1 MHKMY
6 FDLLVF
12 GSEKFEATNN
22 TVDLRLHL
30 VTSYRLENGALQPTH
45 KDQSGNTNLSF
56 DRRKTVGDLRLA
68 IYQVTSFT
76 LGGLCSSLGELNILS
91 SHLFR
96 CRSCGRETW
105 L

>member
-22 TVDLRLHL
+22 TVELRLHL

-76 LGGLCSSLGELNILS
+76 LWRGGWGGGWGGAARLWVN
-91 SHLFR
+91 
-96 CRSCGRETW
+96 
-105 L
+105 